1 MMTFTINRYRNRLLE
16 RLYQNREIKPEALR
30 NLRTLEG
37 IDLRKGLLNTDYV
50 VIDTELTGLDL
61 KRDSILS
68 IGALWMSGSAISLG
82 NYFYRVVDPSACLN
96 PSSVI
101 IHGITPGEASRCP
114 TVDRVMPEFVDY
126 CKDRVVIGHCVS
138 IDKDFI
144 NKEMRRLYGF
154 GLQNPFVD
162 TLKIYWWYKRKRLG
176 YDAFSEETTFG
187 TSSLFE
193 IANELDVPA
202 REGHNALSDAFI
214 TAQIFQRLLP
224 ILIRKGITGLS
235 DLLRIAGA

>member
-1 MMTFTINRYRNRLLE
+1 MMAYTIARYRNRLLE
-16 RLYQNREIKPEALR
+16 RIYQGRDIKPEALR
-30 NLRTLEG
+30 NLKTLEG
-37 IDLRKGLLNTDYV
+37 IDLYKGLLNADYV

-68 IGALWMSGSAISLG
+68 IGALKMSGTTISLG
-82 NYFYRVVDPSACLN
+82 NYFYRVVDPLSCLN
-96 PSSVI
+96 PSSVV
-101 IHGITPGEASRCP
+101 IHGITPEEASGCP
-114 TVDRVMPEFVDY
+114 TIDRVMPEFVDY

-138 IDKDFI
+138 IDKGFI

-162 TLKIYWWYKRKRLG
+162 TLKIYWWYKKKRLG
-176 YDAFSEETTFG
+176 YDAFTEEITLG
-187 TSSLFE
+187 TSSLYE
-193 IANELDVPA
+193 IAKEFDIPVS
-202 REGHNALSDAFI
+202 EGHNALSDAFI

-224 ILIRKGITGLS
+224 ILTRSGVVGLS